1 MNVVVCVK
9 QIPDPADPGALDAD
23 HTLKRDGK
31 LILDESDSYGVE
43 MALQLADKAG
53 GGEVTLVSMA
63 PNGEVSGLRT
73 ALAMGAAKA
82 ILISDDALAGAGAL
96 DTAKVLAAA
105 IGRVEGADLIL
116 AATESSDGYTGTV
129 PEQIAAILDLPSI
142 TFAKEVEI
150 ADGTVKVRRQTE
162 AGFDECES
170 PLPAVVS
177 VTAGVVEPRYPS
189 FKGIM
194 AAKSKPVDTLT
205 VADLGIDAG
214 IVGWAGAGQEIVD
227 VAAAP
232 ERGSGEII
240 EDDGEGYLRIVEFLD
255 GLKVL

>member
-9 QIPDPADPGALDAD
+9 QIPDPADPGALNPD
-23 HTLKRDGK
+23 HSLKRDGK

-43 MALQLADKAG
+43 MALQLVDKAG

-63 PNGEVSGLRT
+63 PNKEVSGLRT

-82 ILISDDALAGAGAL
+82 ILVSDEALAGSGAL

-105 IGRVEGADLIL
+105 VGRVEGADLIL

-129 PEQIAAILDLPSI
+129 PEQMAAVLDVPSI
-142 TFAKEVEI
+142 TFAKSVEI
-150 ADGTVKVRRQTE
+150 ADGTVKVQRQTE
-162 AGFDECES
+162 AGYDECEA
-170 PLPAVVS
+170 PLPALVS

-194 AAKSKPVDTLT
+194 AAKSKTVDEFT
-205 VADLGIDAG
+205 VADLGLDAG
-214 IVGWAGAGQEIVD
+214 VVGWAGAGQEIVD
-227 VAAAP
+227 VSAAP
-232 ERGSGEII
+232 EREAGEII
-240 EDDGEGYLRIVEFLD
+240 EDDGDGHQKIVEYLD